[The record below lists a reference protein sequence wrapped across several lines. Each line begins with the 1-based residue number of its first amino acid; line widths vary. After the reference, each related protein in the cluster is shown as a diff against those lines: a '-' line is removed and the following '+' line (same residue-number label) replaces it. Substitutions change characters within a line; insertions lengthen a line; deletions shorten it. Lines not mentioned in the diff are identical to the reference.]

1 MKKVIIITR
10 RVSKPIAIESN
21 SREIPYIYYNA
32 HYYSRLFA
40 KCVMDLSPNALAYM
54 GINKFYSLSGVEADP
69 RLVPGINGNF
79 KLKKV
84 HEVEIPEAADDSLS
98 GFFTD
103 LAGKN
108 PVDKCPYE
116 SMMIDSDTELIQVF
130 MDEVKYGI
138 IGDEN
143 LALSAVLRKDLI
155 LSVCRDCGVERN
167 GENIL
172 YIHDKEWGMDCRM
185 VGGKEYMQDHE
196 DLPSDVVVIA
206 DYFKYVGVFMHLGG
220 NVLFEAIRSQR
231 FGEIVMNTDDD
242 F

>member
-40 KCVMDLSPNALAYM
+40 KCLMDLSPNALAYM

-130 MDEVKYGI
+130 MDKVKYGI

-143 LALSAVLRKDLI
+143 MALSTVLRKDLI

-172 YIHDKEWGMDCRM
+172 YIHDKEWGIDCRM
-185 VGGKEYMQDHE
+185 IGGKEYMHDIAE
-196 DLPSDVVVIA
+196 LPSDVMIISE
-206 DYFKYVGVFMHLGG
+206 YFKYVGVFMHLGG
-220 NVLFEAIRSQR
+220 NSLFEAIRSHR
-231 FGEIVMNTDDD
+231 FGEIVLNSGDD